1 MNRGLQFG
9 FDQFGKPCRRLRHV
23 DDEKLRNTVT
33 LAIQMLD
40 NVIDI
45 NYYAVEAAKNS
56 NMRHRPIGLGMMGFQ
71 DALFKKRIAYSTGQ
85 AVEFADEIT
94 EKISYYA
101 IEASSDLA
109 VKRGRYESF
118 EGSLWHQ
125 GILPIDSLKLLE
137 EERRDGDECYLEVD
151 FTTRLDWDS
160 LRAKV
165 QEQGMRNSNVLAIA
179 PTATISLITGVSM
192 SIEPIYANLYAKD
205 NLSGMFAVLNPYL
218 VADLREKDLWS
229 QDIVDDLKRSKGR
242 IMDIEGIPDDLK
254 QLYLTA
260 YEVEPRWLIEAA
272 ARRQKWID
280 QSQSL
285 NLFFMKP
292 PNGNVSGHLL
302 DLVYNIAWQRG
313 PKDNV
318 LPEE

>member
-1 MNRGLQFG
+1 
-9 FDQFGKPCRRLRHV
+9 
-23 DDEKLRNTVT
+23 
-33 LAIQMLD
+33 
-40 NVIDI
+40 
-45 NYYAVEAAKNS
+45 
-56 NMRHRPIGLGMMGFQ
+56 
-71 DALFKKRIAYSTGQ
+71 
-85 AVEFADEIT
+85 
-94 EKISYYA
+94 
-101 IEASSDLA
+101 
-109 VKRGRYESF
+109 
-118 EGSLWHQ
+118 
-125 GILPIDSLKLLE
+125 
-137 EERRDGDECYLEVD
+137 
-151 FTTRLDWDS
+151 
-160 LRAKV
+160 
-165 QEQGMRNSNVLAIA
+165 
-179 PTATISLITGVSM
+179 M

-205 NLSGMFAVLNPYL
+205 NLSGMFTVLNPYL

-254 QLYLTA
+254 QLYLSA

-313 PKDNV
+313 LKTTYYLKSEEASSVERTTLDDDELTSVTPGIPDATLSNGAKHEALTPIANGESSLEATQSSSDSEPQICV
-318 LPEE
+318 LDDPDCESCQ